1 MKLWKKILL
10 IFVAVLLLAQI
21 PFIYNRYKIGS
32 LSEQIS
38 QLDQK
43 KSRYSNPDYKDYAGA
58 IHVHSFLGGHSTGN
72 FDELIEG
79 ARKNELDFVLMTEH
93 DAKFYDTSAMTLN
106 GFHNGVLFVG
116 GNEFDTKSGD
126 RFLLVGG
133 SSNQINS
140 DSAETIKVLEK
151 IHSQKK
157 IALVTYPQKFKS
169 WNSDFDGVEVYSLHT
184 NAKQINIFTGL
195 FDALWSYHAYPELTF
210 ATYFERPAENL
221 KQFDEISAKRKISLF
236 AGNDA
241 HSNIGFHVFG
251 TDTGSKFLNAKIDSY
266 ETVFGIVRTHIILE
280 KDQALTAQNLS
291 DALGKGRAF
300 IGFDVLS
307 DTSNFLFSAESE
319 TETAISGDEIFLN
332 GDFVN
337 LKAFAP
343 QTARFIVLRNG
354 EKVFEAKESTQA
366 DFQAKQTGTYRVEV
380 YLDKLGTP
388 FDKTPW
394 IISNPI
400 YVR

>member
-10 IFVAVLLLAQI
+10 ILLAVFLLVQI
-21 PFIYNRYKIGS
+21 PFVYNRYKIGK
-32 LSEQIS
+32 LAAQIS
-38 QLDQK
+38 RLDAK
-43 KSRYSNPDYKDYAGA
+43 KSKYSNPNYKDYKGV

-79 ARKNELDFVLMTEH
+79 ARKNDLDFVLMTEH
-93 DAKFYDTSAMTLN
+93 DSKNYDTSLMTLN

-126 RFLLVGG
+126 RLLLVGG
-133 SSNQINS
+133 SSNRVNS
-140 DSAETIKVLEK
+140 DSANTNQVLEK
-151 IHSQKK
+151 IHSQEK

-169 WNSDFDGVEVYSLHT
+169 WNSDFDGIEVYSLHT

-195 FDALWSYHAYPELTF
+195 FDTLWSYHAYPELTF

-221 KQFDEISAKRKISLF
+221 RQFDEVSAKRKITLF

-251 TDTGSKFLNAKIDSY
+251 TDTGSKFLSAKMDAY

-280 KDQALTAQNLS
+280 KDESLTAENLS
-291 DALGKGRAF
+291 NALGKGHAF
-300 IGFDVLS
+300 VGFDVLS
-307 DTSNFLFSAESE
+307 DTSDFLFSAENE
-319 TETAISGDEIFLN
+319 TQNVISGDEIFLN
-332 GDFVN
+332 DNVVN

-343 QTARFIVLRNG
+343 QTARFIIFRNG
-354 EKVFEAKESTQA
+354 GKVFEAKESTEVN
-366 DFQAKQTGTYRVEV
+366 FRAKQTGTYRVEV
-380 YLDKLGTP
+380 YLDKLGSP
-388 FDKTPW
+388 FDKMPW

-400 YVR
+400 YVK